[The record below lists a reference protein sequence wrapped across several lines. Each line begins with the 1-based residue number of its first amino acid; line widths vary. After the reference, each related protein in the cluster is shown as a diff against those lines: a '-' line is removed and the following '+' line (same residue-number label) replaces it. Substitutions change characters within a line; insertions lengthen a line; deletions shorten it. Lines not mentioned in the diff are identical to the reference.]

1 MKIVNFTDLSQED
14 YKTILSWRDS
24 DKVRKNMLNSNII
37 SGKEHFS
44 LVKQLKQDSS
54 KEYFSVEDI

>member
-37 SGKEHFS
+37 SGKEHFL